1 MDKKR
6 VAICFFGQ
14 TRTFQVINEI
24 YKSLESDK
32 IHFDFFVSTWDDFQ
46 DKSQFDFC
54 KEKEF
59 IDPNIIEFKNNT
71 DRAAYTIHRVNL
83 QKSKYEIEN
92 NFIYDYVMWTRSEIH
107 FEKEDL
113 IGIFNEKV
121 FIEKTDLEL
130 NIHSHL
136 RTDEQEY
143 YYAPAD
149 YFFMGTSL
157 SFDLY
162 STGWKLYFKR
172 GDEFEQGRAG
182 GHNFH
187 AYLINKLPFNL
198 QVRDIPHTFQF
209 SKLDKRDIL

>member
-1 MDKKR
+1 MNKKR

-14 TRTFQVINEI
+14 TRTFQVINDT
-24 YKSLESDK
+24 YKKLQDDK

-54 KEKEF
+54 KGKEF
-59 IDPNIIEFKNNT
+59 IDPNVIEFKNNT
-71 DRAAYTIHRVNL
+71 DKAAYTIHRVNL
-83 QKSKYEIEN
+83 QKSNYEVKN
-92 NFIYDYVMWTRSEIH
+92 NFIYDYVVWTRSEIY
-107 FEKEDL
+107 FSQKNLLDAIKEK
-113 IGIFNEKV
+113 
-121 FIEKTDLEL
+121 FIEHTDLEINL
-130 NIHSHL
+130 HSHL

-172 GDEFEQGRAG
+172 YDRFEQGKAG

-187 AYLINKLPFNL
+187 AYVINKLPFNL
-198 QVRDIPHTFQF
+198 QVRNVSHKFQF
-209 SKLDKRDIL
+209 SKLEDRDIV

>member
-14 TRTFQVINEI
+14 TRTFQVINNT
-24 YKSLESDK
+24 YKKLKDDR
-32 IHFDFFVSTWDDFQ
+32 IHFDFFVSTWNDFQ

-54 KEKEF
+54 KGKEF
-59 IDPNIIEFKNNT
+59 IDPNVIEFKNNT

-83 QKSKYEIEN
+83 QKSNYEVKN
-92 NFIYDYVMWTRSEIH
+92 NFIYDYVVWTRSEID
-107 FEKEDL
+107 FGQENLLDVIKEK
-113 IGIFNEKV
+113 
-121 FIEKTDLEL
+121 FIEHTDLEVNL
-130 NIHSHL
+130 HSHL

-172 GDEFEQGRAG
+172 YDRFEQGKYG

-187 AYLINKLPFNL
+187 AYVINKLPFNL
-198 QVRDIPHTFQF
+198 QVRDVPHKFQF
-209 SKLDKRDIL
+209 SKLEDRDIL

>member
-6 VAICFFGQ
+6 IAICFFGQ

-32 IHFDFFVSTWDDFQ
+32 IHFDFFVSTWDDFE

-83 QKSKYEIEN
+83 QKSRYEIEN

-113 IGIFNEKV
+113 IDFFKEK
-121 FIEKTDLEL
+121 FIEHTDLEL

-172 GDEFEQGRAG
+172 YDRFEQGSSG

-187 AYLINKLPFNL
+187 AYVINKLPFNL

-209 SKLDKRDIL
+209 SKLHEREVI

>member
-6 VAICFFGQ
+6 IAICFFGQ
-14 TRTFQVINEI
+14 TRTFRVINEI

>member
-6 VAICFFGQ
+6 IAICFFGQ

>member
-14 TRTFQVINEI
+14 TRTFQTINKI

-54 KEKEF
+54 KGKEF

-71 DRAAYTIHRVNL
+71 DRASYTIHRVNL

-92 NFIYDYVMWTRSEIH
+92 NFIYNYVMWTRSEIY

-113 IGIFNEKV
+113 INFLSERL
-121 FIEKTDLEL
+121 IEHSDLEI
-130 NIHSHL
+130 NINSDMWI
-136 RTDEQEY
+136 DEQKF

-172 GDEFEQGRAG
+172 YKRFQQGKSG

-187 AYLINKLPFNL
+187 AYVINKLPFNL
-198 QVRDIPHTFQF
+198 QVRGISHKFPF
-209 SKLDKRDIL
+209 SKLHKREVI

>member
-1 MDKKR
+1 MGKKR

-14 TRTFQVINEI
+14 TRTFQVINNT
-24 YKSLESDK
+24 YKKLQDDK

-54 KEKEF
+54 KGKEF
-59 IDPNIIEFKNNT
+59 IDPNVIEFKNNT
-71 DRAAYTIHRVNL
+71 DKAAYTIHRVNL
-83 QKSKYEIEN
+83 QKSNYEVKN
-92 NFIYDYVMWTRSEIH
+92 NFIYDYVVWTRSEID
-107 FEKEDL
+107 FSRENLLDAIKEK
-113 IGIFNEKV
+113 
-121 FIEKTDLEL
+121 FIEHTDLEINL
-130 NIHSHL
+130 HSHL

-172 GDEFEQGRAG
+172 YDRFEQGKFG

-187 AYLINKLPFNL
+187 AYVINKLPFNL
-198 QVRDIPHTFQF
+198 QVRDVRHKFQF
-209 SKLDKRDIL
+209 SKLEDRDIV

>member
-1 MDKKR
+1 MDRIHGDLHSNNWKVIRDKKQLKIVIYDFGFCIDIPKKSR
-6 VAICFFGQ
+6 NIIQDINKAIETNNHLLFA
-14 TRTFQVINEI
+14 NSI
-24 YKSLESDK
+24 YKYLK
-32 IHFDFFVSTWDDFQ
+32 RPCTR
-46 DKSQFDFC
+46 
-54 KEKEF
+54 EK
-59 IDPNIIEFKNNT
+59 
-71 DRAAYTIHRVNL
+71 
-83 QKSKYEIEN
+83 
-92 NFIYDYVMWTRSEIH
+92 
-107 FEKEDL
+107 
-113 IGIFNEKV
+113 
-121 FIEKTDLEL
+121 FIEHTDLEL

-172 GDEFEQGRAG
+172 YDRFEQGKSG

-187 AYLINKLPFNL
+187 AYVINKLPFNL

>member
-6 VAICFFGQ
+6 IAICFFGQ
-14 TRTFQVINEI
+14 ARTFQVLNKT
-24 YKSLESDK
+24 YKSLQNDNIS
-32 IHFDFFVSTWDDFQ
+32 FDFFVSTWDDFQ

-54 KEKEF
+54 QGREF

-83 QKSKYEIEN
+83 QKSKYELEN
-92 NFIYDYVMWTRSEIH
+92 NFIYDYVMWTRSEIY
-107 FEKEDL
+107 FNKENLIKFFKEK
-113 IGIFNEKV
+113 
-121 FIEKTDLEL
+121 FIEHTDLEL
-130 NIHSHL
+130 NIHSPL
-136 RTDEQEY
+136 KTDEQGY

-172 GDEFEQGRAG
+172 HDRFVEGKSG

-187 AYLINKLPFNL
+187 AYIINKLPFNL
-198 QVRDIPHTFQF
+198 QVYNMPHKFQF
-209 SKLDKRDIL
+209 SQLHKRDIV

>member
-1 MDKKR
+1 MGKKR

-14 TRTFQVINEI
+14 TRTFQVINNT
-24 YKSLESDK
+24 YKKLQDDK

-54 KEKEF
+54 KGKEF
-59 IDPNIIEFKNNT
+59 IDPNVIEFKNNT

-83 QKSKYEIEN
+83 QKSNYEVKN
-92 NFIYDYVMWTRSEIH
+92 NFIYDYVVWTRSEID
-107 FEKEDL
+107 FSRENLLDAIKEK
-113 IGIFNEKV
+113 
-121 FIEKTDLEL
+121 FIEHTDLEINL
-130 NIHSHL
+130 HSHL

-172 GDEFEQGRAG
+172 YDRFEQGKFG

-187 AYLINKLPFNL
+187 AYVINKLPFNL
-198 QVRDIPHTFQF
+198 QVRDVSHKFQF
-209 SKLDKRDIL
+209 SKLEDRDIV

>member
-6 VAICFFGQ
+6 IAICFFGQ
-14 TRTFQVINEI
+14 TRTFRVINEI

-198 QVRDIPHTFQF
+198 QVRDIPHKFQF

>member
-54 KEKEF
+54 KGKEF

-71 DRAAYTIHRVNL
+71 DRASYTIHRVNL
-83 QKSKYEIEN
+83 QKSRYEIEN

>member
-14 TRTFQVINEI
+14 TRTFRVINEI

-32 IHFDFFVSTWDDFQ
+32 IEFDFFVSTWDDFQ

>member
-6 VAICFFGQ
+6 IAICFFGQ
-14 TRTFQVINEI
+14 TRTFRVINEI

-32 IHFDFFVSTWDDFQ
+32 IEFDFFVSTWDDFQ

>member
-14 TRTFQVINEI
+14 TRTFQVINNT
-24 YKSLESDK
+24 YKKLQDDK

-46 DKSQFDFC
+46 DKSRFDFC
-54 KEKEF
+54 KGKEF

-83 QKSKYEIEN
+83 QKSNYEVKN
-92 NFIYDYVMWTRSEIH
+92 NFIYDYVVWTRSEID
-107 FEKEDL
+107 FSQEDL
-113 IGIFNEKV
+113 LDAIKEK
-121 FIEKTDLEL
+121 FIEHTDLEINL
-130 NIHSHL
+130 HSHL

-172 GDEFEQGRAG
+172 YDRFEQGKSG

-187 AYLINKLPFNL
+187 AYVINKLPFNL
-198 QVRDIPHTFQF
+198 QVRDVPHKFQF
-209 SKLDKRDIL
+209 SKLEDRDIL

>member
-1 MDKKR
+1 MGKKR

-14 TRTFQVINEI
+14 TRTFQVINET
-24 YKSLESDK
+24 YKKIQDDK

-54 KEKEF
+54 KGMEF
-59 IDPNIIEFKNNT
+59 IDPNIIEFKNHT

-83 QKSKYEIEN
+83 QKSKYELEN
-92 NFIYDYVMWTRSEIH
+92 NFIYDYVMWTRSEID
-107 FEKEDL
+107 FNQGDL
-113 IGIFNEKV
+113 VDFFKYKIVEH
-121 FIEKTDLEL
+121 TDLEL
-130 NIHSHL
+130 NIHSEVEI
-136 RTDEQEY
+136 DEQEY
-143 YYAPAD
+143 YYMPAD

-172 GDEFEQGRAG
+172 YDRFEQGKSG

-187 AYLINKLPFNL
+187 GYVVSKLPFNL
-198 QVRDIPHTFQF
+198 QVRDVPHTFQF
-209 SKLDKRDIL
+209 SKLHKRDIV